1 MSRKRIVVKIGSSS
15 LTNEKGEIDQTKL
28 DDHVDA
34 LAKLRKNHHD
44 VVLVSSGAVAT
55 GFKQLG
61 YSSRPVTLKGKQA
74 AAAVGQ
80 SMLIQTYMEK
90 FSQYHLTAAQL
101 LLTRSDFTERNRYRN
116 AIATITELLDRGI
129 IPIINENDTV
139 SVEELTFGDNDM
151 LSALV
156 SGFIHADQLILL
168 TDINGLYDGN
178 PRTNPSA
185 QKYDYLETITD
196 DMIDAA
202 DEKGSKVG
210 TGGMKSKLMA
220 AKTAAS
226 LGVPVFIGTGE
237 GKNKFIQILRGSGD
251 GTYIAKASPDSL
263 NTRRQWIA
271 LHSETMGNIY
281 VDQGAEDAILH
292 HGKSLLVAG
301 VFKVEGLFERG
312 DVVQVFGSSGFL
324 GKGQVGWSSDE
335 LKRAI
340 QGKTFQLP
348 QSEVIHRDGWVNKLK
363 IGEEAK

>member
-1 MSRKRIVVKIGSSS
+1 MSRKRVVVKIGSSS
-15 LTNEKGEIDQTKL
+15 LTNDAGEIDQAKL

-34 LAKLRKNHHD
+34 LAKLRKNNHE

-55 GFKQLG
+55 GFRRLG

-80 SMLIQTYMEK
+80 GVLIQTYMEK
-90 FSQYHLTAAQL
+90 FEKYNLTAAQL
-101 LLTRSDFTERNRYRN
+101 LLTRSDFTERQRYRN
-116 AIATITELLDRGI
+116 AIKTITELLDRGI

-168 TDINGLYDGN
+168 TDINGLYNGN
-178 PRTNPSA
+178 PRTNPA
-185 QKYDYLETITD
+185 AEKYEYLETITEE
-196 DMIDAA
+196 MIGAA
-202 DEKGSKVG
+202 DENGSKVG

-220 AKTAAS
+220 AKTATS
-226 LGVPVFIGTGE
+226 LGVSVFIGTGE
-237 GKNKFIQILRGSGD
+237 GKNKLVQILRGAGD

-281 VDQGAEDAILH
+281 VDPGAEDAILH
-292 HGKSLLVAG
+292 HGKSLLAAG
-301 VFKVEGLFERG
+301 VFKVSGEFEQG
-312 DVVQVFGSSGFL
+312 DVVQVYGNSGFL
-324 GKGQVGWSSDE
+324 GKGQIGWSSEE
-335 LKRAI
+335 LKKAI
-340 QGKTFQLP
+340 KGKFSELP
-348 QSEVIHRDGWVNKLK
+348 TLEVIHRDGWVHKQK
-363 IGEEAK
+363 IGEEL